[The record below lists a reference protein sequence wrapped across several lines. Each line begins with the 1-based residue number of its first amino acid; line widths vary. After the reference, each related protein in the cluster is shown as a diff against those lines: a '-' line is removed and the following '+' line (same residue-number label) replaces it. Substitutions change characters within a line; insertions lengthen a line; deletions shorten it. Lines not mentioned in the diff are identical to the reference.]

1 MRSVLLRMPNERTG
15 LHPRAAGE
23 AELFFR
29 AGVRALD
36 CLVLGLA
43 ALLAKI
49 VLSSDTSENS
59 AVLAAAVAGALL
71 TVVRLDRRSGY
82 SLRHLRKLA
91 WQLRQVTVGW
101 AIALAALVALAYL
114 TWNLRALAREWL
126 WLWFGFGLV
135 GLLTVRALV
144 WLCLRRVAPFKL
156 KVAAVGQGPPVE
168 QYAALAEEQ
177 LEHVELVAVV
187 DPDDPKAMADL
198 ESRVRDAGVDEVVIA
213 LPWSERE
220 RLAVLLGRLRSF
232 AVNVRF
238 FPFLLELGLP
248 MRGFDHVAGV
258 PLLRVFERPLSGWNL
273 VTKALFDRVVALT
286 LVTLLLPVF
295 LAIALAIKLT
305 SPGPVFFRQR
315 RWGFN
320 GEEIQVLKFR
330 SMHDRP
336 ADDSVV
342 PQATR
347 SDPRV
352 FPVGGLLRKTSLDEL
367 PQLLNVIGGSM
378 SLVGPRPH
386 AVAHNEAY
394 ARVVDGYLSRHRVK
408 PGITGWAQING
419 ARGETDTLDKMQLRV
434 RYDLEYIDKW
444 SLGFDVWI
452 LLRTPFALLAG
463 DAY

>member
-1 MRSVLLRMPNERTG
+1 MRSVLLRMPSERVR

-36 CLVLGLA
+36 GLVLCATGLA
-43 ALLAKI
+43 AKLL
-49 VLSSDTSENS
+49 LTSETTPTS
-59 AVLAAAVAGALL
+59 VILAAALAGALL
-71 TVVRLDRRSGY
+71 TILRLDRHSGY
-82 SLRHLRKLA
+82 TLRNLRKLP
-91 WQLRQVTVGW
+91 WQLRQATTGW
-101 AIALAALVALAYL
+101 AVALAALVALAYF
-114 TWNLRALAREWL
+114 TSNLRALSREWL
-126 WLWFGFGLV
+126 SLWFGCGLV
-135 GLLTVRALV
+135 GLFAVRAGV
-144 WLCLRRVAPFKL
+144 WVFLRKVAPFTL
-156 KVAAVGQGPPVE
+156 KVAAIGHGPPLE
-168 QYAALAEEQ
+168 QYTSLADAQFED
-177 LEHVELVAVV
+177 VEVVAVV
-187 DPDDPKAMADL
+187 HPDDPKALANL
-198 ESRVRDAGVDEVVIA
+198 EGQVREGNVDEVVIA
-213 LPWSERE
+213 LPWDERE
-220 RLAVLLGRLRSF
+220 RLAMLLGRLRAF

-248 MRGFDHVAGV
+248 MRGFEHVAGV

-273 VTKALFDRVVALT
+273 VAKALFDRIVALI

-295 LAIALAIKLT
+295 LAVALAIKLT

-320 GEEIQVLKFR
+320 GDEIQVLKFR

-336 ADDSVV
+336 ADDSAV

-347 SDPRV
+347 DDPRV
-352 FPVGGLLRKTSLDEL
+352 FPVGKILRKTSLDEL
-367 PQLLNVIGGSM
+367 PQLLNVLGGSM

-394 ARVVDGYLSRHRVK
+394 ARVVDDYLSRHRVK

-434 RYDLEYIDKW
+434 RYDLQYIDTW
-444 SLGFDVWI
+444 SLSFDVWI